1 MFNHP
6 EGDPHPRP
14 PSHLKKGKRYD
25 FGEDLLGESFKA
37 IESLLKKDDQLK
49 DLSEISL
56 AKQVRDFIYKKS
68 NRKKYVSEAKN
79 YLKNKELI
87 FSDCYDVILVGAG
100 IHTAVYL
107 YAVKKMNP
115 NLKILIVEK
124 SSEICSTFF
133 KLGDSLV
140 LNSPTFSK
148 VGLNSNIM
156 QGHFIQVSD
165 FDELFEKPFPTA
177 KHLYELAVMTLFHAD
192 ADILFDFEVEKINK
206 IEDKYSV
213 TYQNKTVRAKNIII
227 SNGMGGPRKNSYQ
240 KDISSKKLIF
250 GDDFLTHCYQDKSFF
265 EYIRDKRVAVVGA
278 GDTANC
284 VMEYLLPL
292 VYPNFYYGFYRE
304 APFFPKFVYWIGQSA
319 KNIQDYFFAN
329 KSRYCHSGGIIEF
342 FWDEETPFE
351 LSTEIWKKTKELI
364 RCVPEKLSSLSHKTS
379 SLELKTENEQLEV
392 DLVIDCTGRFNDLSA
407 TLLKKDNHVFVEGDI
422 TLYGGQ
428 WDEDL
433 GRFIVSPRFLEEK
446 RIACKVGEENIF
458 FLGSACPLGKLIDDD
473 EARNGSLKYQE
484 DRTSLTNSKWSLEHT
499 LPRTV
504 AFADK
509 HQEILS
515 V

>member
-6 EGDPHPRP
+6 EGNPHPRP
-14 PSHLKKGKRYD
+14 PSHLKKSRRYD
-25 FGEDLLGESFKA
+25 FGEDIFGKSSDA
-37 IESLLKKDDQLK
+37 IEEILKKDNQLK
-49 DLSEISL
+49 DTSEISL
-56 AKQVRDFIYKKS
+56 AKQVRNFVYKKC
-68 NRKKYVSEAKN
+68 NRKNYVTEAKS
-79 YLKNKELI
+79 YLKNKELNYGE
-87 FSDCYDVILVGAG
+87 FYDVILVGAG
-100 IHTAVYL
+100 IHAAIYL
-107 YAVKKMNP
+107 YTVKKKNP
-115 NLKILIVEK
+115 NLRVLIVEK

-192 ADILFDFEVEKINK
+192 ADILFDFEVENINK
-206 IEDKYSV
+206 VDDKYSINFE
-213 TYQNKTVRAKNIII
+213 NKTIKAKNVVI
-227 SNGMGGPRKNSYQ
+227 SNGMGGPRKNSFL
-240 KDISSKKLIF
+240 KDTLSKKFIF
-250 GDDFLTHCYQDKSFF
+250 GDDFITYCYENKSFF
-265 EYIRDKRVAVVGA
+265 ESIEDKRIAVIGD

-292 VYPNFYYGFYRE
+292 VYPNYYYGFYRE
-304 APFFPKFVYWIGQSA
+304 SPCFPKFVYWVGQSA
-319 KNIQDYFFAN
+319 ENIQDYFFAN

-342 FWDEETPFE
+342 FWDEESPFE

-364 RCVPEKLSSLSHKTS
+364 KCIPEKLSSLSHTADI
-379 SLELKTENEQLEV
+379 LELKTENEQIDV
-392 DLVIDCTGRFNDLSA
+392 DFVIDCTGRFNDLST
-407 TLLKKDNHVFVEGDI
+407 TLLNDGHTFVEGDI
-422 TLYGGQ
+422 TLYGGK
-428 WDEDL
+428 WDDDL
-433 GRFIVSPRFLEEK
+433 GQFIVSPRLLEER
-446 RIACKVGEENIF
+446 RIACKIEGEKIF
-458 FLGSACPLGKLIDDD
+458 FLGSACPLDKLIDDD

-509 HQEILS
+509 HEEILTL
-515 V
+515 

>member
-6 EGDPHPRP
+6 EGQAHPRP
-14 PSHLKKGKRYD
+14 PSHLKKSKRYD
-25 FGEDLLGESFKA
+25 FGEDILGESSKV
-37 IESLLKKDDQLK
+37 IEEFLKKENQLK
-49 DLSEISL
+49 DISEISL
-56 AKQVRDFIYKKS
+56 AKQVRNFIYKKS
-68 NRKKYVSEAKN
+68 NRKNYVIEAKN

-87 FSDCYDVILVGAG
+87 FSEYYDVILVGAG
-100 IHTAVYL
+100 VHSAIYL
-107 YAVKKMNP
+107 YTVKKKNP
-115 NLKILIVEK
+115 NLKVLILEK
-124 SSEICSTFF
+124 SSEICATFC

-192 ADILFDFEVEKINK
+192 ADILFDFEVENIKK
-206 IEDKYSV
+206 AEGKYSLNFE
-213 TYQNKTVRAKNIII
+213 NKTINAKNVVV
-227 SNGMGGPRKNSYQ
+227 SNGMGGNKKNSFL
-240 KDISSKKLIF
+240 KDISSQKLIA
-250 GDDFLTHCYQDKSFF
+250 GDDFLSHCYEDKSFF
-265 EYIRDKRVAVVGA
+265 EYIRDKKVAVVGA

-292 VYPNFYYGFYRE
+292 VYPNYYYGFYRE
-304 APFFPKFVYWIGQSA
+304 VPFFPKFVYWVGQSA
-319 KNIQDYFFAN
+319 NNIQDYFFAN

-364 RCVPEKLSSLSHKTS
+364 RCVPEKLFSVSHKVN

-392 DLVIDCTGRFNDLSA
+392 DLVIDCTGRFNDLS
-407 TLLKKDNHVFVEGDI
+407 TKLLKGEHTFVEGDI

-428 WDEDL
+428 WDEEL
-433 GRFIVSPRFLEEK
+433 GRFIVSPRFLEER
-446 RIACKVGEENIF
+446 RIACKLQGENIF
-458 FLGSACPLGKLIDDD
+458 FLGSACPLDKLIDDN
-473 EARNGSLKYQE
+473 EARNGSLKFQE